1 MTQVPAVPYT
11 LEQDEDGVWCA
22 HAQLRPGIGAR
33 GQGNDPDSAV
43 ADLHRALTGL
53 VEEFGPPR
61 EGPASV

>member
-22 HAQLRPGIGAR
+22 HAQLRPGVGAQ
-33 GQGNDPDSAV
+33 GEGNDPDSAV
-43 ADLHRALTGL
+43 ADLHRALIRL

-61 EGPASV
+61 EGTTSV